1 MSKMHY
7 IGTLWFSLGLRLMT
21 VAVLLVALGFMIHVS
36 VKFADKVDLAYAV
49 VRDRS
54 INQLACRPY

>member
-1 MSKMHY
+1 MHY